1 MSDDF
6 LSLLMKIR
14 MVFIS
19 QNIKPPTAILLAD
32 NEQGM
37 KLLSLLAGK
46 NLVFQP
52 GQYGTPI
59 EHSDGSI
66 WMELDLFGM
75 KIHWPAKSYALHD
88 GSFKWQ

>member
-52 GQYGTPI
+52 GQYGTSI
-59 EHSDGSI
+59 EHPDGSI

-75 KIHWPAKSYALHD
+75 KIHWPAAKYELHD